1 MNPKAYIETTIIS
14 YLAGRPSRDIIVAAH
29 QQITHEWWSKRK
41 EGFDL
46 FASQLVWDEAEAGDR
61 GVSQRRLAVL
71 QAIQLLEITV
81 EGLSLANELVV
92 KGPLPRN
99 AAEDA
104 IHIATAVINGMDYL
118 LTWNCTHLANA
129 AMRSEIE
136 HICRTKG
143 YEPTI
148 ICTPEELLEE

>member
-1 MNPKAYIETTIIS
+1 MPDPSESFRSLEKYGKADETQGLYRDDNHQLS
-14 YLAGRPSRDIIVAAH
+14 CRSSSRDIIVAAH

-118 LTWNCTHLANA
+118 LHLELY
-129 AMRSEIE
+129 SLGK
-136 HICRTKG
+136 CRDA
-143 YEPTI
+143 E
-148 ICTPEELLEE
+148 